1 MWLKR
6 KTMPVRSKFHKCYH
20 RDKVYINQSIC
31 IPYFKINTMKYTA
44 SFMNNIQSYIK
55 TVKTPDLMLKDI
67 LLLSPQMSIN
77 VQRDYHIHDL
87 TDM

>member
-1 MWLKR
+1 
-6 KTMPVRSKFHKCYH
+6 
-20 RDKVYINQSIC
+20 
-31 IPYFKINTMKYTA
+31 MKYTA

-55 TVKTPDLMLKDI
+55 TGKTPDLMLKDI